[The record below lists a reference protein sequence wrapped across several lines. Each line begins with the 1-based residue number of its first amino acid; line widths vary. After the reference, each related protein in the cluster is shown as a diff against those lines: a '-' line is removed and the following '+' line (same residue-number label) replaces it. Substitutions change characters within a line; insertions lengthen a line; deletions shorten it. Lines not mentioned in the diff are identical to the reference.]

1 MHSWHAPIIDWNMHI
16 CWKRGSLEMMKISPM
31 PLGTWI
37 PPWNNQNGGFLS
49 PIIPTIEVKSSVY
62 LHANLCC
69 HAPCF
74 THIHHSKLQSSYP
87 KFNFHPWSMC
97 AVSARLQC
105 LLNQLHL
112 DSDSKSQK
120 SFDGD
125 YLSSLWKIIYIWPHQ
140 PLFPIL
146 HVSREKNAF
155 HLAIFC
161 LTSIKR
167 GFIRYWIPY
176 TNIIDNLQWA
186 LADKSINLSSKEH
199 QTVEY
204 LSNNIST

>member
-1 MHSWHAPIIDWNMHI
+1 
-16 CWKRGSLEMMKISPM
+16 MMKISPM

-74 THIHHSKLQSSYP
+74 THIHHSKLQSFYP
-87 KFNFHPWSMC
+87 KFNFHLWSMC

-140 PLFPIL
+140 PLFPIWK
-146 HVSREKNAF
+146 E
-155 HLAIFC
+155 C
-161 LTSIKR
+161 
-167 GFIRYWIPY
+167 
-176 TNIIDNLQWA
+176 
-186 LADKSINLSSKEH
+186 LSSGHILLDLYKKRFH
-199 QTVEY
+199 QVLNTLY
-204 LSNNIST
+204 KYNW